1 MQSNPT
7 DSIINIC
14 KILNKH
20 SVRYLI
26 VGGSAVAFYGYQR
39 QSKGPLD
46 TVAEKPDIDIWYDPS
61 YSNYFK
67 LLDALEEWGEEVKRY
82 RDEAIPD
89 PYHSFFRFNYE
100 YFTLDFLPVI
110 EGLSKFKISYEN
122 GCVVKNAE
130 TELFIISIEDL
141 IKSKA
146 YQGRPKDL
154 EDIEQLKKNSD
165 KNKKG

>member
-1 MQSNPT
+1 
-7 DSIINIC
+7 
-14 KILNKH
+14 
-20 SVRYLI
+20 
-26 VGGSAVAFYGYQR
+26 
-39 QSKGPLD
+39 
-46 TVAEKPDIDIWYDPS
+46 
-61 YSNYFK
+61 
-67 LLDALEEWGEEVKRY
+67 
-82 RDEAIPD
+82 
-89 PYHSFFRFNYE
+89 
-100 YFTLDFLPVI
+100 VI

>member
-89 PYHSFFRFNYE
+89 PYSFVLIMS
-100 YFTLDFLPVI
+100 TLLWIFCL
-110 EGLSKFKISYEN
+110 
-122 GCVVKNAE
+122 
-130 TELFIISIEDL
+130 
-141 IKSKA
+141 
-146 YQGRPKDL
+146 
-154 EDIEQLKKNSD
+154 
-165 KNKKG
+165 